1 MPLNGFAKKLR
12 RFGVLAAMHHL
23 SISVI
28 NRIIKLR
35 VLVIYV
41 KQTSLPLKPYP
52 NDILIRLLT
61 NHELKTIADTPG
73 LELPECFI
81 DEAIANGDE
90 CFGAFIQNE
99 LSAYGWY
106 ATQPSKS
113 ADETIA
119 VFNSDYVYTY
129 KDLTLP
135 SQRGHGVQ
143 KLIKEFTFEHYHQQG
158 KRGIIVGIDSI
169 NFSSRASIEGSGALK
184 VGYCAYIKRGSQLIN
199 LRSNGAKRFGF
210 KLINPSDAVNIS

>member
-1 MPLNGFAKKLR
+1 MPFDGFAKTYR
-12 RFGVLAAMHHL
+12 RFGVLATIHDVII
-23 SISVI
+23 SII
-28 NRIIKLR
+28 NRFIKLR

-41 KQTSLPLKPYP
+41 KQTSSPLKPCP
-52 NDILIRLLT
+52 NDILIRPLST
-61 NHELKTIADTPG
+61 HELKAIADTPG
-73 LELPECFI
+73 LELPDYFI

-90 CFGAFIQNE
+90 CFGAFTQNE

-106 ATQPSKS
+106 ATRPSKS

-119 VFNSDYVYTY
+119 IFNADYVYTY

-135 SQRGHGVQ
+135 SQRGRSLQ
-143 KLIKEFTFEHYHQQG
+143 KFIKEFTLEHYHQQG

-184 VGYCAYIKRGSQLIN
+184 VGYCTYIKRGKYLIN

-210 KLINPSDAVNIS
+210 KLINTPDVV